1 MLNLASLNIEKG
13 IIIRVK
19 NGINSNSTVLF
30 CKKWKIKTDG
40 TMENVIKSE
49 KESNW
54 APILDLT
61 FKIFAKY
68 PSKKSNIAPRRTKY
82 RIWSCVK
89 KFNEIAA
96 IANMPQ
102 KPFKIVRKFGSILIN
117 FKSWVK
123 FIIYNK
129 FKN

>member
-61 FKIFAKY
+61 LKILAIY
-68 PSKKSNIAPRRTKY
+68 PSKKSNIAPRRTRY

-89 KFNEIAA
+89 KFNEIAK

-102 KPFKIVRKFGSILIN
+102 KPFKIVRKFGSILISFN
-117 FKSWVK
+117 WQIK
-123 FIIYNK
+123 FILLQS
-129 FKN
+129 